1 MPGKFTK
8 TVKKIDNESEFAA
21 DRQPSQPAVRENDA
35 NAERKRRSKKTVI
48 ILIAVSVAFV
58 ALYFG
63 IQGIASLVKERIRRE
78 EAEKKGS
85 GTSKISFYPVNYSEN
100 IENDETYM
108 GLDRNIYFEEPGLG
122 TRYAVDTETLE
133 DVSESYRSTF
143 AVLVDYLEAATA
155 GDAERLNSLFSDYY
169 YSNGG
174 KTKSRFTQQKIY
186 DMVITLAGDATPDL
200 PGTDVAYY
208 YKVEYKIRMNNGTFR
223 NDMGSDGSKFE
234 LFAVSVRGGE
244 AAIDAVQV
252 YKTSN

>member
-143 AVLVDYLEAATA
+143 A
-155 GDAERLNSLFSDYY
+155 DAEN
-169 YSNGG
+169 
-174 KTKSRFTQQKIY
+174 
-186 DMVITLAGDATPDL
+186 
-200 PGTDVAYY
+200 
-208 YKVEYKIRMNNGTFR
+208 
-223 NDMGSDGSKFE
+223 
-234 LFAVSVRGGE
+234 
-244 AAIDAVQV
+244 
-252 YKTSN
+252 

>member
-85 GTSKISFYPVNYSEN
+85 GRSCEKRISPG
-100 IENDETYM
+100 DEIRLRKLCVCGSPHKK
-108 GLDRNIYFEEPGLG
+108 GLRGNE
-122 TRYAVDTETLE
+122 RAVE
-133 DVSESYRSTF
+133 
-143 AVLVDYLEAATA
+143 
-155 GDAERLNSLFSDYY
+155 
-169 YSNGG
+169 
-174 KTKSRFTQQKIY
+174 
-186 DMVITLAGDATPDL
+186 
-200 PGTDVAYY
+200 
-208 YKVEYKIRMNNGTFR
+208 
-223 NDMGSDGSKFE
+223 
-234 LFAVSVRGGE
+234 
-244 AAIDAVQV
+244 
-252 YKTSN
+252 